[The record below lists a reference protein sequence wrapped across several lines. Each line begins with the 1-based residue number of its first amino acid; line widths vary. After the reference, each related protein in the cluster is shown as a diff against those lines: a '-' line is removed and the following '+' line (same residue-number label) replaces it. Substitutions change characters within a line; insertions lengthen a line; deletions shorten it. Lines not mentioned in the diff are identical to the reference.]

1 MRIRAILTIALVMV
15 WQPLWAATLQ
25 NNGDGTA
32 SDLVTALTWQRQAD
46 NVTRTHA
53 VAVTYCEDLSLGG
66 NNNWRLPTIK
76 ELTSIV
82 DYRVRSPSIDET
94 VFPNSNSSGY
104 WSASSVASNSANA
117 WSVYFNNGNV
127 YSSDKAGSNYARCMR

>member
-1 MRIRAILTIALVMV
+1 MV

-25 NNGDGTA
+25 NNGNGTV
-32 SDLVTALTWQRQAD
+32 SDLVTALTWQQQDD
-46 NVTRTHA
+46 NVTRIHA
-53 VAVTYCEDLSLGG
+53 VAITYCQALTLGG

-94 VFPNSNSSGY
+94 VFSNTISSFY
-104 WSASSVASNSANA
+104 WSASSVASNSTNA
-117 WSVYFNNGNV
+117 WNVNFNSGNV
-127 YSSDKAGSNYARCMR
+127 NSNNKTNNNYVRCVR